1 MSRLIVL
8 RQRAAVCRLEPGFDI
23 PSWVQI
29 GDITAIIRTPEE
41 ISIICDEN
49 SVPGNILVENGW
61 RIIKVQGP
69 LDFSQI
75 GVLAAIA
82 VPLAQAGVSI
92 FTISTFNTDYILVKE
107 SFLALAIN
115 ALQKAGHSVEV
126 A

>member
-1 MSRLIVL
+1 
-8 RQRAAVCRLEPGFDI
+8 LEPGFDI

-49 SVPGNILVENGW
+49 SVHGNILVENGW